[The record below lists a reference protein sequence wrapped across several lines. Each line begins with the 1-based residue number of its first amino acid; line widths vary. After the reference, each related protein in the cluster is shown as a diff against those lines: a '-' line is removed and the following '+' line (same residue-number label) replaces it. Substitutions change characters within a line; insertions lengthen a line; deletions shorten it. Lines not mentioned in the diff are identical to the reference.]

1 MGETDR
7 HARRPEVTV
16 ERRSWHEHYPAG
28 TAPSIDYEDRAI
40 PEFLRETAGKQPE
53 APALAFFN
61 RVMSYG
67 ELMDHV
73 SRFGRGLA
81 DLGVKPGQRVA
92 VHLPNLPQT
101 VIAYQAALAI
111 GAQVVLTNPLY
122 TSHELEHQWNDAE
135 IDVVVTA
142 DFLYAQTIEA
152 ARSQLAPKHYIIASI
167 PDYMRFPLNWLAPFK
182 LRRSDPPTI
191 AKVRFGS
198 GVHSFQDMI
207 RSSSPDAPRPQ
218 LDINELAVLQYTGGT
233 TGRSKGAEL
242 THRNLSVNVQQC
254 EQVLIGG
261 SESQAEVIMC
271 CLPLFHVFGMT
282 VCMNLALRIGAKIVL
297 QPNPRDIKALV
308 KNLEDHRVTIFP
320 GVPALFNAI
329 NHFPGVEQRELSQLR
344 VCVSGSAPIADDV
357 LKRFEQL
364 TSSRILEGFGLSET
378 SPVTHVNPL
387 SGTRKIGSIGIPVP
401 DTDAR
406 IVNPD
411 DGRTELPV
419 GEVGEL
425 LLKGPQVM
433 RGYWKQPEQTADALK
448 GGWFHTGD
456 LASIDVDGFF
466 RIEGRMKDMINCNGL
481 KVYPDEVDGV
491 LMSHPA
497 ILEAATIGVPHA
509 KRIETVKSFIVLQ
522 PGATL
527 SEDEIREHCAQELA
541 KYKIPDEIEF
551 MDELPKSNVLKVLR
565 RELRDRELKRRGQE
579 A

>member
-1 MGETDR
+1 MEQRT
-7 HARRPEVTV
+7 
-16 ERRSWHEHYPAG
+16 WHRHYPAG
-28 TAPSIDYEDRAI
+28 TPPSIDYEERAI
-40 PEFLRETAGKQPE
+40 PEFLRETARRTPD

-61 RVMSYG
+61 RELSYR
-67 ELMDHV
+67 ELDDQV
-73 SRFGRGLA
+73 SRFARALT
-81 DLGVKPGQRVA
+81 DLGVQPGQRVA

-122 TSHELEHQWNDAE
+122 TPHELEHQWNDAE
-135 IDVVVTA
+135 IVVAVTA
-142 DFLYAQTIEA
+142 DFLYAQVIEGSRA
-152 ARSQLAPKHYIIASI
+152 KLSPKHYIVASI
-167 PDYMRFPLNWLAPFK
+167 PDYMRFPLNWLAPLK

-191 AKVRFGS
+191 AKVEYGD
-198 GVHSFQDMI
+198 GVHSFMRLI
-207 RSSSPDAPRPQ
+207 ESSSPDGPRPRAD
-218 LDINELAVLQYTGGT
+218 LDELAVLQYTGGT

-297 QPNPRDIKALV
+297 QPNPRDVKALV

-329 NHFPGVEQRELSQLR
+329 NHFPRVDQRDLSQLR

-357 LKRFEQL
+357 LQRFEQL

-387 SGTRKIGSIGIPVP
+387 SGLRKIGSIGIPVP

-406 IVNPD
+406 VVDPD
-411 DGRTELPV
+411 DGVTEMPV

-433 RGYWKQPEQTADALK
+433 RGYWKQPEQTAAALRD
-448 GGWFHTGD
+448 GWFHTGD
-456 LASIDVDGFF
+456 LASIDEDGFF
-466 RIEGRMKDMINCNGL
+466 KIEGRMKDMINCNGL
-481 KVYPDEVDGV
+481 KVYPDEVDNV
-491 LMSHPA
+491 LMSHPK
-497 ILEAATIGVPHA
+497 ILEAATIGVPHPR
-509 KRIETVKSFIVLQ
+509 RIETVKSFIVLQ
-522 PGATL
+522 PGAKL
-527 SEDEIREHCAQELA
+527 GEDEIREYCAKDLA

-551 MDELPKSNVLKVLR
+551 LDELPKSNVLKVLR
-565 RELRDRELKRRGQE
+565 RELRDRELKRLEQ

>member
-1 MGETDR
+1 M
-7 HARRPEVTV
+7 

-28 TAPSIDYEDRAI
+28 TSPSIDYENRAI
-40 PEFLRETAGKQPE
+40 PEFLRETAQRMPD

-61 RVMSYG
+61 RVLSYR
-67 ELMDHV
+67 ELDDHV
-73 SRFGRGLA
+73 SRLGCALA
-81 DLGVKPGQRVA
+81 DLGVQPGQRVA

-122 TSHELEHQWNDAE
+122 TPHELEHQWNDAE
-135 IDVVVTA
+135 IDIAVTA
-142 DFLYAQTIEA
+142 DFLYEQTIKD
-152 ARSQLAPKHYIIASI
+152 ARSRLSPKHYVVASI

-182 LRRSDPPTI
+182 LRRSNPPTI
-191 AKVRFGS
+191 AKVRYGD
-198 GVHSFQDMI
+198 GVHSFDKLI
-207 RSSSPDAPRPQ
+207 ASGALDAPRPT
-218 LDINELAVLQYTGGT
+218 LDLDEIAVLQYTGGT

-254 EQVLIGG
+254 EQVLLG
-261 SESQAEVIMC
+261 SSKSQSEVMMC

-282 VCMNLALRIGAKIVL
+282 VCMNLSLRIGALIVL
-297 QPNPRDIKALV
+297 QPNPRDIKHLV
-308 KNLEDHRVTIFP
+308 KNLEQHRATIFP

-329 NHFPGVEQRELSQLR
+329 NHFPGVEGRDLSQLR

-406 IVNPD
+406 IVDPE
-411 DGRTELPV
+411 DGVTEMPV

-433 RGYWKQPEQTADALK
+433 RGYFRQPEQTAGALK

-456 LASIDVDGFF
+456 LASIDEDGFF

-491 LMSHPA
+491 LMSHPKV
-497 ILEAATIGVPHA
+497 LEAATIGVPHPR
-509 KRIETVKSFIVLQ
+509 RIETVKSFIVLQ
-522 PGATL
+522 PGAML
-527 SEDEIREHCAQELA
+527 SADEIRAHCAQELA

-551 MDELPKSNVLKVLR
+551 LDELPKSNVLKVLR